1 MEDKAIISLY
11 IDRSEQAISETDRK
25 YGKYLRKIAENILG
39 DKNDTEECL
48 NDTYLKVWNAIPPHV
63 PIIFRAFAAKIA
75 RNTALNIYEKRK
87 ASMRFSGQ
95 LDLSLDELAD
105 CFEDD
110 EDIEACAERK
120 ETISALNEFLEG
132 LDKKKRICFM
142 QRYFYME
149 SIKNIAEMNNISES
163 ALKTMLCRTR
173 ADLKE
178 FIKERG
184 LY

>member
-1 MEDKAIISLY
+1 MDDKAIISLY

-25 YGKYLRKIAENILG
+25 YGNYLRKIAENILG
-39 DKNDTEECL
+39 NKSDTEECL

-63 PIIFRAFAAKIA
+63 PVFFRAFAAKIA
-75 RNTALNIYEKRK
+75 RNTALNVYDKRK
-87 ASMRFSGQ
+87 ASTRFSGQ
-95 LDLSLDELAD
+95 LDLSLDELAE
-105 CFEDD
+105 CFEDG
-110 EDIEACAERK
+110 EDIEAHAESK
-120 ETISALNEFLEG
+120 EIMSALDEFLGG

-149 SIKNIAEMNNISES
+149 SVKNIAAMNNISES

-173 ADLKE
+173 SDLKE

>member
-1 MEDKAIISLY
+1 
-11 IDRSEQAISETDRK
+11 
-25 YGKYLRKIAENILG
+25 
-39 DKNDTEECL
+39 
-48 NDTYLKVWNAIPPHV
+48 
-63 PIIFRAFAAKIA
+63 
-75 RNTALNIYEKRK
+75 
-87 ASMRFSGQ
+87 MRFSGQ

-163 ALKTMLCRTR
+163 ALKTMLCRIR